1 MNGNVFSS
9 EGIAPTVTTNKGE
22 GNKIAICAKI
32 NSSQDGVVVSGGGYI
47 TNPHSR
53 TRQHTESN
61 VICMDK
67 TVFGTERRIANTIT
81 AREDRGISIHNQ
93 EGTAVGI
100 IVNEDTE

>member
-9 EGIAPTVTTNKGE
+9 EGIAPTLTTNKGE
-22 GNKIAICAKI
+22 GNKVA
-32 NSSQDGVVVSGGGYI
+32 VL
-47 TNPHSR
+47 
-53 TRQHTESN
+53 HTHTQFA
-61 VICMDK
+61 MDK